1 MFKRMIS
8 NAFVIPVMPNAIRGK
23 NAWRFQ
29 EFIRMNIARNLF
41 DPAGVGYVYHD
52 AISIHI

>member
-29 EFIRMNIARNLF
+29 EFVRMNMVMILF
-41 DPAGVGYVYHD
+41 DPSRAANTDY
-52 AISIHI
+52 